1 MQTGHE
7 PILKEESR
15 AEEDLTRV
23 SFATPLARFDG
34 RPLTFQEIR
43 PLPGVSVEG
52 RPAGWERRHGMKAE
66 DVTAETLPKA
76 LQIMRLAAELTQ
88 VGLSRRTTRLDP
100 PFKRVTPNQI
110 SDFERGFKRPSSVN
124 LLSIVVGCSSDGET
138 LDLALLQAAL
148 EKAVSEAQSFSTLG
162 GVNDPLG

>member
-1 MQTGHE
+1 MQTGHKL
-7 PILKEESR
+7 ILKEESQ

-34 RPLTFQEIR
+34 RPLTFQETR
-43 PLPGVSVEG
+43 PLPGVSVG
-52 RPAGWERRHGMKAE
+52 GWPDGWERRLGMKAKE
-66 DVTAETLPKA
+66 LTAETLPKA

-110 SDFERGFKRPSSVN
+110 SDFERGFKRPTSVN
-124 LLSIVVGCSSDGET
+124 LLSIVVGCSPDGAT
-138 LDLALLQAAL
+138 LDLSQLQSAL
-148 EKAVSEAQSFSTLG
+148 EKASASENETRERGS
-162 GVNDPLG
+162 